1 MKSDYQRNLEKSL
14 FLDLDQVDLSQ
25 YAVSKHEM
33 LTPADFTT
41 DLMDWFASDP
51 NSKGCW
57 LPFNSA
63 SNLRFRE
70 GELSVIAGANF
81 SGKSAMWGQAM
92 LSFLRDTK
100 FSDKPQKFLLIS
112 PEMSPIQNLARLV
125 QQCVAKPANQIQ
137 DSDVVAACVF
147 LKDKLLILDHVGQI
161 DVDDMVNTIH
171 YATTLG
177 VTAVLLDNLTVMR
190 LPGGAADVNHA
201 QQDMVTQL
209 VECARASGVHLHV
222 IAHTKKMAQGER
234 TDRYSIRGSSTISDL
249 ADNVIMIERIFAK
262 ERKLAD
268 LNLSEEDRE
277 KWEAC
282 PDSKLLVSKQRH
294 GTAWTG
300 EVKLFYDPF
309 SMRWSEQR
317 NAAFKAFEELR
328 ELSELGAGNSRGY
341 QSW

>member
-1 MKSDYQRNLEKSL
+1 MKPDEL
-14 FLDLDQVDLSQ
+14 FLDLKDVDLQ
-25 YAVSKHEM
+25 DYAVSKHEM
-33 LTPADFTT
+33 FNPTHFTSE
-41 DLMDWFASDP
+41 LMDWFATDP

-63 SNLRFRE
+63 GNLRFRE

-92 LSFLRDTK
+92 LSFLRGTK
-100 FSDKPQKFLLIS
+100 FADKPQKFLLIS

-125 QQCVAKPANQIQ
+125 QQCVAKPANQIA
-137 DSDVVAACVF
+137 DSDVVAACMF
-147 LKDKLLILDHVGQI
+147 LKNKLLILDHVGQI
-161 DVDDMVNTIH
+161 DVEDMVNTVH
-171 YATTLG
+171 YATSLG

-190 LPGGAADVNHA
+190 LPGGAADANHA

-209 VECARASGVHLHV
+209 VECARSSGVHLHV

-249 ADNVIMIERIFAK
+249 ADNVVMIERLFIK
-262 ERKLAD
+262 ERKLAEIS
-268 LNLSEEDRE
+268 LSPEERD

-282 PDSKLLVSKQRH
+282 PDSKLMVQKQRH

-300 EVKLFYDPF
+300 EINLFYDPY
-309 SMRWSEQR
+309 SMRWSEQK
-317 NAAFKAFEELR
+317 NAAFKAFDELQD
-328 ELSELGAGNSRGY
+328 LSELGAGNSRGY